1 VIEEPATVVPK
12 EPVAQHEIEYTPPLP
27 ANGTA
32 APAAPATTAA
42 RAPPK
47 SEPIIPLVHA
57 PDDPGPVAEVD
68 EDAEAEQEA
77 AKAGGWR
84 KIFE

>member
-1 VIEEPATVVPK
+1 VIEEPVVPI
-12 EPVAQHEIEYTPPLP
+12 EPVAIAQHDIDYPPPLP
-27 ANGTA
+27 ANGTPI
-32 APAAPATTAA
+32 PARSQP
-42 RAPPK
+42 R

-57 PDDPGPVAEVD
+57 PDDPGPVVEVD

-77 AKAGGWR
+77 KAGGWR